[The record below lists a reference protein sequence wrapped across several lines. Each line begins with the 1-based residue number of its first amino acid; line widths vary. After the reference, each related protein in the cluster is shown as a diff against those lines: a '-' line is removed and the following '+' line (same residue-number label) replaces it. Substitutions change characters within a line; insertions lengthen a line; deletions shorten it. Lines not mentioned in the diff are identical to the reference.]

1 MGLITPRSVVQ
12 IYPPLP
18 NNYQRGFR
26 ETFLKTIWNIRN
38 LSENTQKTY
47 SKLLKRLGKNCD
59 LTDTVQVEKYIFEQK
74 WKNTTRNLYFDA
86 YRQHCIANEIQ
97 WTRPKL
103 MNNSYPV
110 KLPTEVKIDLII
122 STSTQK
128 YSTIFHISKHG
139 LRPDEVSKITLRDL
153 DLERGT
159 LVVRTS
165 KLGLERT
172 LKLHPRTKDLLK
184 EYVSKN
190 AINDLKQKLFA
201 TSRQLRDKWVHYR
214 RKAYRKF
221 KDPELLKIRL
231 YDLRHWYGTTEYI
244 KTRDIFHVKYLMGH
258 RNIQSTLHYMH
269 IAKGLINYSEDYT
282 VKVASSIE
290 EFTEL
295 LESGFEYVSD
305 YNEAKVLRKRK

>member
-1 MGLITPRSVVQ
+1 M
-12 IYPPLP
+12 
-18 NNYQRGFR
+18 
-26 ETFLKTIWNIRN
+26 
-38 LSENTQKTY
+38 
-47 SKLLKRLGKNCD
+47 D
-59 LTDTVQVEKYIFEQK
+59 
-74 WKNTTRNLYFDA
+74 
-86 YRQHCIANEIQ
+86 
-97 WTRPKL
+97 TRPKL